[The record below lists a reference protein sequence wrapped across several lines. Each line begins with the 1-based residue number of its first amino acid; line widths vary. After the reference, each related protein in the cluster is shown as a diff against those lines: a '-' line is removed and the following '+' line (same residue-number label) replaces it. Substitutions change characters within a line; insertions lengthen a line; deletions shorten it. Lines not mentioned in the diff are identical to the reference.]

1 MKDIYQVSH
10 SQTTQEKPVV
20 AFYWDY
26 QNVKLSLE
34 TAKFLLKI
42 VKSKGILVRKNIYY
56 NYHCKDQSVIKKEL
70 ASLNLDY
77 CYVPC
82 FLKNSPFSIQFIY
95 SNKFIKTAINAVFSC

>member
-1 MKDIYQVSH
+1 MKDIYQVSQ

-34 TAKFLLKI
+34 TAKFLLEI

-56 NYHCKDQSVIKKEL
+56 NSQCKDQSVVRKEL

-77 CYVPC
+77 CDVPC
-82 FLKNSPFSIQFIY
+82 SLKNSADNQLIADCLEDTNSH
-95 SNKFIKTAINAVFSC
+95 